1 MSPRARILHIKK
13 NATAETRERAGK
25 QKLVVHQY
33 EQHHLFEIM
42 DGHKGGRN
50 KATKDDWWLC
60 NIEVI
65 RIAIGK
71 RDVDLLSVI
80 HYDL

>member
-1 MSPRARILHIKK
+1 M
-13 NATAETRERAGK
+13 
-25 QKLVVHQY
+25 
-33 EQHHLFEIM
+33 M

-71 RDVDLLSVI
+71 HDVDLLSVI